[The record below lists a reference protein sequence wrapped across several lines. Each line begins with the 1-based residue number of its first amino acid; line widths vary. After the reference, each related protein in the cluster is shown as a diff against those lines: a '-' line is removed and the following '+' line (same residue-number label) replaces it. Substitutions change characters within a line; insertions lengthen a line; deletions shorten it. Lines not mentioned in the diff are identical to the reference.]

1 MWILLL
7 EMDLGSWPYM
17 IFGIATI
24 LTVPLYLLILLAIL
38 WKSKMTPLYVLT
50 VSQAVA
56 DIVFLLLYNFF
67 TIFRVFGLGNDFYWE
82 NRDVLL
88 NASFLIMYY
97 MLYLRC
103 FGITL
108 ISTQRYITVRLCGTM
123 IEMIMMETPLF
134 AFVMLHWFIP
144 LLITAPLT
152 KSFGGIT
159 YESRET
165 MEVIV
170 PQSSLACSEQKSFIF
185 LRQNYPTI
193 ISRKKRHEIRL
204 SIQFAGLMI
213 AFLFVFVYSVGQ
225 YVFNHTRQ
233 SLVQIAL
240 LYEWRQLN
248 PLMNCFLSCIQPWM
262 CLFFNNDIRGKLLRI
277 LGYRRKANQFCH
289 ASHFAHFKEMRKE
302 NGKEHFVRSIMQ

>member
-1 MWILLL
+1 MLPGEFRRSSGAKRAVEVANLSGGC
-7 EMDLGSWPYM
+7 GSLSISM
-17 IFGIATI
+17 KTEE
-24 LTVPLYLLILLAIL
+24 
-38 WKSKMTPLYVLT
+38 K
-50 VSQAVA
+50 
-56 DIVFLLLYNFF
+56 
-67 TIFRVFGLGNDFYWE
+67 
-82 NRDVLL
+82 
-88 NASFLIMYY
+88 
-97 MLYLRC
+97 C

-170 PQSSLACSEQKSFIF
+170 PQSSLASSQVEFRLVLNSATPFPERCYQAEKKMGGVWNQLWMFGFSNK
-185 LRQNYPTI
+185 R
-193 ISRKKRHEIRL
+193 RKKRHEIRL

-213 AFLFVFVYSVGQ
+213 AFLFFFVYSVGQ
-225 YVFNHTRQ
+225 YVFNHTR
-233 SLVQIAL
+233 QIAL

-277 LGYRRKANQFCH
+277 LGYRRSEVKQTSFVMPVT
-289 ASHFAHFKEMRKE
+289 SHTSRK
-302 NGKEHFVRSIMQ
+302 